1 MYPGLACHCSP
12 VCEAVT
18 LRGLKGPCLV
28 LAVMD
33 DHHRRF
39 TVCSLF
45 VVANLLV
52 LLNMFGDRGGVRVS
66 GDPERSRESSPL
78 YR

>member
-1 MYPGLACHCSP
+1 
-12 VCEAVT
+12 
-18 LRGLKGPCLV
+18 
-28 LAVMD
+28 MD

-52 LLNMFGDRGGVRVS
+52 LLNMFEDRGRIWAS
-66 GDPERSRESSPL
+66 GDPERSRKSSPL
-78 YR
+78 YRQLVTLR